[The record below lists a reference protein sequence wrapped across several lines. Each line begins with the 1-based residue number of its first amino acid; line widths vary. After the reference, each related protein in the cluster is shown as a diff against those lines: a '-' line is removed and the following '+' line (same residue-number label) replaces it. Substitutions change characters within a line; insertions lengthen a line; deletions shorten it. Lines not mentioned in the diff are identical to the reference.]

1 MKEQFEFIFGDYS
14 NDGHGQYETIICEIE
29 HDNSVEILTRLQQD
43 EEKLVS
49 EFDLNMA
56 FWLQDYEDN
65 ELPAEVV
72 DKFNELNI
80 IYNKFDLDE
89 DGNLQIFSVDDF
101 FYIWKQIINLVDKEI
116 KIEKVPIKQF
126 FSKCSGYGIYD

>member
-1 MKEQFEFIFGDYS
+1 VKERFEFIFGDYS
-14 NDGHGQYETIICEIE
+14 NDGHGQYEIITCEIE

-49 EFDLNMA
+49 EFNLDMDNWLLN
-56 FWLQDYEDN
+56 YEDN

-72 DKFNELNI
+72 EKFNDLNI
-80 IYNKFDLDE
+80 SYNKFDLTE
-89 DGNLQIFSVDDF
+89 TGELQFFSVDDF
-101 FYIWKQIINLVDKEI
+101 FYIWKQLINLVDKDI
-116 KIEKVPIKQF
+116 KIEKVMIKQF

>member
-29 HDNSVEILTRLQQD
+29 HDNSAEILTRFQQD

-49 EFDLNMA
+49 EFDLNMT
-56 FWLQDYEDN
+56 FWLQEYEDN
-65 ELPAEVV
+65 KLTKEIV
-72 DKFNELNI
+72 DKFNELKIN
-80 IYNKFDLDE
+80 YNKFDLDAE
-89 DGNLQIFSVDDF
+89 GNLQIFSVDDF
-101 FYIWKQIINLVDKEI
+101 FYIWKQLINLVDKDI
-116 KIEKVPIKQF
+116 KIEKVTIKQF

>member
-14 NDGHGQYETIICEIE
+14 NDGHGQYETITCEIE

-49 EFDLNMA
+49 EFNLDMDNWLLN
-56 FWLQDYEDN
+56 YEDN

-80 IYNKFDLDE
+80 SYNKFDLTE
-89 DGNLQIFSVDDF
+89 TGELQIFSVDDF
-101 FYIWKQIINLVDKEI
+101 FYIWKQLINLVDKDI
-116 KIEKVPIKQF
+116 KIEKVTIKQF

>member
-1 MKEQFEFIFGDYS
+1 MKERFEFIFGDYI

-49 EFDLNMA
+49 EFNLDMDNWLLN
-56 FWLQDYEDN
+56 YEDN

-80 IYNKFDLDE
+80 SYNKFDLTE
-89 DGNLQIFSVDDF
+89 TGELQFFSVDDF
-101 FYIWKQIINLVDKEI
+101 FYIWKQLINLVDKDI
-116 KIEKVPIKQF
+116 KIEKVTIKQF